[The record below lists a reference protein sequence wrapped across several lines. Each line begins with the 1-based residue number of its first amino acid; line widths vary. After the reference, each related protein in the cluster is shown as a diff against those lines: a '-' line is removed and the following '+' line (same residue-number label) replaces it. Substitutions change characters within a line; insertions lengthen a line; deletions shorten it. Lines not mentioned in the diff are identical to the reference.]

1 MAVTLYGS
9 GNAIVQVKQYGFN
22 NPEAFTNNNWQNT
35 SIDTRN
41 SPFIRTSNS
50 NKILIFADIKG
61 STVEGGGD
69 TFYRIVRND
78 DTVICPGDGSA
89 TGQGWQTSA
98 QNDAF
103 HSVSLGMRFMDTSL
117 PNGSTFYTIQVYAPQ
132 TGIVNARAYYLGING
147 NVSFPVSSQITLM
160 EVAFV

>member
-22 NPEAFTNNNWQNT
+22 IPEAFSNADWQNSSITT
-35 SIDTRN
+35 SG

-61 STVEGGGD
+61 STVLGGGD
-69 TFYRIVRND
+69 TFYRFLRND
-78 DTVICPGDGSA
+78 GAVICPGSP
-89 TGQGWQTSA
+89 GWAQTSA
-98 QNDAF
+98 QNDAL
-103 HSVSLGMRFMDTSL
+103 HSVTLGMRFMDTSL
-117 PNGSTFYTIQVYAPQ
+117 PSGTVWYTLQVYAPQ
-132 TGIVNARAYYLGING
+132 TGVINARAYIYGIG
-147 NVSFPVSSQITLM
+147 GGVDFTVSSQITLM